1 MARITVEDCLKRI
14 NNRFIIVQ
22 MANTRT
28 TQFYEGSKPLVEG
41 DNREVVT
48 SLREIAQE
56 KVIMNEETV
65 QSLKDAGCLVADD
78 E

>member
-1 MARITVEDCLKRI
+1 MIKVE
-14 NNRFIIVQ
+14 V
-22 MANTRT
+22 
-28 TQFYEGSKPLVEG
+28 